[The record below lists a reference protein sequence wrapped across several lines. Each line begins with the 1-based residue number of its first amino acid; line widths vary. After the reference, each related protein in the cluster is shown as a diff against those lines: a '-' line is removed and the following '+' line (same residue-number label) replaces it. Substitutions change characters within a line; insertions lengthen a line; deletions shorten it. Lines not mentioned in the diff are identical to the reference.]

1 MRSAVLG
8 LLVLLASCWSPAAGW
23 GYIFSRFR
31 PEAGPNWGYGGVGQ
45 QYQNTIPA
53 ERMVSPR
60 EQLMEALLGEEVLED
75 QLCEGRRCTANEQC
89 CGGHVCVEFD
99 GASGTCM
106 SSLVREKVICA
117 TEKTRCRWSIVNLA
131 PVFLPG
137 KSVTGSS
144 SCTLPFIPGQVS
156 LVPSAP
162 SVRLVRSL
170 LSMVRRHRQAPK
182 TLCGYFKDPMICI
195 GHVAS
200 EQAEHIVEHTK
211 GEKRLTGKSHDYVS
225 I

>member
-106 SSLVREKVICA
+106 SSLGQREGSSCA
-117 TEKTRCRWSIVNLA
+117 TDNECAAGLICDLGACVL
-131 PVFLPG
+131 FQG
-137 KSVTGSS
+137 KKRYSEPCTVSS
-144 SCTLPFIPGQVS
+144 ECEIGRGLCCQV
-156 LVPSAP
+156 
-162 SVRLVRSL
+162 
-170 LSMVRRHRQAPK
+170 VRRHRQAPK

-200 EQAEHIVEHTK
+200 EQVKAESAKE
-211 GEKRLTGKSHDYVS
+211 
-225 I
+225 